1 VTAPDTGPVG
11 SPVWASHDLP
21 ERSRTVNPAAGLVSL
36 SFVGAALR
44 RRARVW
50 VGLTIAGVILGA
62 ALFVL
67 APPPY
72 QASTSLFMKPAPTD
86 NPADA
91 MQTDVALVQTRAV
104 AGAVVN
110 KLKLTESVPK
120 FLGSYTVAATTDQVL
135 TITVNAKT
143 SAEAVSRAAALAKAF
158 LNFRTKL
165 LRKEQ
170 SLVGKSL
177 RQEAS
182 AWRQKVGAD
191 EAALSA
197 AQALPLSPKRTTAV
211 SAAQN
216 TLAGDSKKLQ
226 GLQISV
232 TEYPSTFEQEI
243 VGSQVTDPALALPRS
258 RLRLPLQYVFGGLLL
273 GLVLGMGFVIVGA
286 LTSDRLRRRDD
297 IARALGA
304 PVQLSVG
311 RIRIGGLR
319 GPRGLAAAKDPELQ
333 RIVGHLRNVM
343 PNAAARP
350 PALAVIPADNPRVA
364 AVAAVSLA
372 LSLAK
377 ERKAVLFADLSGGAY
392 AAKLLGVAG
401 EGVRAVSVDG
411 EQLVVAFPEG
421 ICPTGP
427 LRPARAGFRRPLDGS
442 GLSGKGLASAY
453 RAADVVV
460 TLASLDPALGGD
472 HIGTW
477 ASAAVVLVT
486 AGECTATGLGATAE
500 MVRLAGVSLS
510 AVLLGADKND
520 DSVGAN
526 PAIGSRQVAYRQP
539 PNRGVGVPG

>member
-1 VTAPDTGPVG
+1 MLLKEEQGLVVKSLQQEANGQRAR
-11 SPVWASHDLP
+11 SPPTRPRSP
-21 ERSRTVNPAAGLVSL
+21 RRRRSRLSADRTKAVDADQGTLASDREDAAGAAEQHHRL
-36 SFVGAALR
+36 SGHDPAGNPWAA
-44 RRARVW
+44 
-50 VGLTIAGVILGA
+50 
-62 ALFVL
+62 
-67 APPPY
+67 
-72 QASTSLFMKPAPTD
+72 
-86 NPADA
+86 
-91 MQTDVALVQTRAV
+91 
-104 AGAVVN
+104 
-110 KLKLTESVPK
+110 
-120 FLGSYTVAATTDQVL
+120 GS
-135 TITVNAKT
+135 I
-143 SAEAVSRAAALAKAF
+143 
-158 LNFRTKL
+158 
-165 LRKEQ
+165 
-170 SLVGKSL
+170 
-177 RQEAS
+177 
-182 AWRQKVGAD
+182 
-191 EAALSA
+191 
-197 AQALPLSPKRTTAV
+197 
-211 SAAQN
+211 
-216 TLAGDSKKLQ
+216 
-226 GLQISV
+226 
-232 TEYPSTFEQEI
+232 
-243 VGSQVTDPALALPRS
+243 DPALALPRS

-286 LTSDRLRRRDD
+286 LASDRLRRRDD

-377 ERKAVLFADLSGGAY
+377 ERKAVLFADLSGGAH
-392 AAKLLGVAG
+392 AAKLLGVAR

-460 TLASLDPALGGD
+460 TLAALDPALGGD

-486 AGECTATGLGATAE
+486 ACECTATGLGATAE
-500 MVRLAGVSLS
+500 MVRLAGVALS
-510 AVLLGADKND
+510 AVLLGADKNERQRRRQSRRPAPAGHLPAAAEQRRRSAGMTMAPAPPVSLD
-520 DSVGAN
+520 PARN
-526 PAIGSRQVAYRQP
+526 PTRGPTRRPLDTVLASIRTRRPTGRSAAGSSS
-539 PNRGVGVPG
+539 PGRCSPSTR

>member
-1 VTAPDTGPVG
+1 VTSPDTGPVG
-11 SPVWASHDLP
+11 SPVWASHALP
-21 ERSRTVNPAAGLVSL
+21 ERSRSVNPAAGLVSL
-36 SFVGAALR
+36 SFIGAALR
-44 RRARVW
+44 RRARLW
-50 VGLTIAGVILGA
+50 VGVTIAGVILGA

-67 APPPY
+67 TPPPY
-72 QASTSLFMKPAPTD
+72 QASYSLILKPAPTD

-91 MQTDVALVQTRAV
+91 MQTDVALIQTRAV
-104 AGAVVN
+104 AGAVV
-110 KLKLTESVPK
+110 KRLGLTESVSK
-120 FLGSYTVAATTDQVL
+120 FLGSFTVAATTDEIM
-135 TITVNAKT
+135 TITLSAKT
-143 SAEAVSRAAALAKAF
+143 SAEAVQRVRTLATAF
-158 LNFRTKL
+158 LSFRASRL
-165 LRKEQ
+165 EGEQ
-170 SLVGKSL
+170 GLVIKSL
-177 RQEAS
+177 RQEVAAAQNQLRVDS
-182 AWRQKVGAD
+182 
-191 EAALSA
+191 AALTQAEAEPPSASQKKTVSLDKA
-197 AQALPLSPKRTTAV
+197 AQALDRKTLEGF
-211 SAAQN
+211 QN
-216 TLAGDSKKLQ
+216 
-226 GLQISV
+226 SV
-232 TEYPSTFEQEI
+232 TEYPTTVEQEI
-243 VGSQVTDPALALPRS
+243 SGSVVIGQPLALPRS
-258 RLRLPLQYVFGGLLL
+258 KLRLPLQYVFGGLLL
-273 GLVLGMGFVIVGA
+273 GLVVGMGIVIVGA
-286 LTSDRLRRRDD
+286 LASDRLRRRDD

-311 RIRIGGLR
+311 RVRVGGLR
-319 GPRGLAAAKDPELQ
+319 GPRGLAAANGPELQ

-343 PNAAARP
+343 PNGAARP

-411 EQLVVAFPEG
+411 EKLVVAFPEG

-442 GLSGKGLASAY
+442 GLSGRGLASAY

-460 TLASLDPALGGD
+460 TLARLDPALGGD

-500 MVRLAGVSLS
+500 MIRLAGVSLS

-520 DSVGAN
+520 DSVGAS
-526 PAIGSRQVAYRQP
+526 PAIRYRQVTYRQP
-539 PNRGVGVPG
+539 ASKGAGVPG